1 MNVWEFERDDD
12 LGAVARHAMDG
23 TAPADFTA
31 NLVASTGD
39 TITLRVVSGTPSRN
53 PGMTVYVE
61 GRGAYEVL
69 RREDWPPRQ
78 DDVHHRVQLML
89 RAWPS
94 RE

>member
-23 TAPADFTA
+23 TAPA
-31 NLVASTGD
+31 D